1 VENAWHI
8 NIMYFLDVDYFIFFK
23 LIIPYYSP
31 SDRAVRFDRESGVRN
46 LKSERLK
53 WAHREK
59 GKTRSIFVE
68 YFALL
73 IIKING
79 TKISIKSFS
88 IVHK

>member
-53 WAHREK
+53 WAFSSLPQTQREREI
-59 GKTRSIFVE
+59 GI
-68 YFALL
+68 
-73 IIKING
+73 
-79 TKISIKSFS
+79 
-88 IVHK
+88 